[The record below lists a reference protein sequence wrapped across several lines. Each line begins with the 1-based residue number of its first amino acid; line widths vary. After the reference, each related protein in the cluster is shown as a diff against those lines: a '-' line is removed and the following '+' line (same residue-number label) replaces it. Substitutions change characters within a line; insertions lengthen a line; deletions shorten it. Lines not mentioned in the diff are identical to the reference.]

1 MTNIEQPDPN
11 LRAIEHP
18 DPKLLLEKFT
28 DSGGACFYL
37 KRSRQTLCDM
47 VERGAIRRYRR
58 GTAVLYYLPE
68 VLALADV
75 LRRLDDAKAAA
86 AVRS

>member
-1 MTNIEQPDPN
+1 MTNIEQPDP
-11 LRAIEHP
+11 
-18 DPKLLLEKFT
+18 KLLLEHFT

-47 VERGAIRRYRR
+47 VERGVIKRYRR

-68 VLALADV
+68 VLEVADALK
-75 LRRLDDAKAAA
+75 RLDIARA

>member
-1 MTNIEQPDPN
+1 MTNTEQ
-11 LRAIEHP
+11 P

-37 KRSRQTLCDM
+37 KRSRATLCDM
-47 VERGAIRRYRR
+47 VERGLIKRYRR

-68 VLALADV
+68 VLEVADALQ
-75 LRRLDDAKAAA
+75 RLDIARA